1 MTAPLLEVCVADA
14 ESLAAAIDGG
24 ADRIELC
31 SALELGGLTPS
42 PGLAR
47 LAADAPIPVYAMVRP
62 RSGDF
67 IYSAHDIDVM
77 LVDIDAIRSF
87 GLAGV
92 VLGASRKDG
101 TLDADLLR
109 RLLDRAQGLGSTLHR
124 AFDLVPDFDS
134 AIETA
139 VELGIERILTSG
151 GAATAPAGISALH
164 SIHDAARGRI
174 TIMPGAGLTPDN
186 VVTLLAAIPFTEI
199 HSSCSSPRPTAGT
212 QAMRLGFAKSAHKRT
227 DRGIVAA
234 FKRSMAGVQGAGI
247 DQRDSRG
254 DSPKRSR

>member
-1 MTAPLLEVCVADA
+1 MITPLLEVCVADA

-42 PGLAR
+42 PGLMR
-47 LAADAPIPVYAMVRP
+47 LAAEAPIPVYTMVRP

-67 IYSAHDIDVM
+67 IFSARDVDLM
-77 LVDIDAIRSF
+77 LADIDAIRSS

-92 VLGASRKDG
+92 VVGASRKDG
-101 TLDADLLR
+101 MLDAELLR

-124 AFDLVPDFDS
+124 AFDLVPDFED

-139 VELGIERILTSG
+139 VGLGIERILTSG
-151 GAATAPAGISALH
+151 GAATAPSGFSALRR
-164 SIHDAARGRI
+164 IHETARGRI

-186 VVTLLAAIPFTEI
+186 VGTLLEAIPFTEI
-199 HSSCSSPRPTAGT
+199 HSSCSAFHPTESA
-212 QAMRLGFAKSAHKRT
+212 QAIRMGFAQPTHKRT
-227 DRGIVAA
+227 DRATVAA
-234 FKRSMAGVQGAGI
+234 FKRAFA
-247 DQRDSRG
+247 
-254 DSPKRSR
+254 KA